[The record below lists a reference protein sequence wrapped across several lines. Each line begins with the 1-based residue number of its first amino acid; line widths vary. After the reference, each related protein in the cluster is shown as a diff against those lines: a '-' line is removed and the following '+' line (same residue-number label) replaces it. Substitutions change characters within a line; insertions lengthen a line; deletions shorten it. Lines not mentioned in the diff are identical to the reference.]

1 MDIFD
6 FEELMAEVLSV
17 SDEQREDDDFLPNKF
32 YEKFDIDF
40 ELGFALAQK
49 LLMHTMPVEARI
61 SKKHFHAFISRKS
74 PAMLMKIEAKI

>member
-6 FEELMAEVLSV
+6 FEELMAEALNV

-32 YEKFDIDF
+32 YEKFGIEFVLAF
-40 ELGFALAQK
+40 ELMK
-49 LLMHTMPVEARI
+49 TMILYTPQVEAGL

-74 PAMLMKIEAKI
+74 PVMLMKVEAKT